1 MSPPHTAAAPGF
13 YRASGLVHRPRAD
26 SQLAR
31 ERTSQLA
38 KAAIRIFRESQHAN
52 RNRQIARSLPSDVT
66 AYPFFNS
73 ANRVAKPADHLSNAF
88 FAYSHWVK
96 EST

>member
-1 MSPPHTAAAPGF
+1 MQAVRPQFHQPNWNC
-13 YRASGLVHRPRAD
+13 RPRAD

-66 AYPFFNS
+66 AYPFLNS